1 MDKYLFTSQ
10 TSIAEELIVLID
22 LYLNK
27 KLNEKALYLKI
38 NKIIKYNEEL
48 IFKDL
53 ELKAIIKQ
61 RLGKKRIRILMIIID
76 ELGVIKDGKW

>member
-76 ELGVIKDGKW
+76 ELGVIKDGK

>member
-10 TSIAEELIVLID
+10 ASIAEELIVLID

-27 KLNEKALYLKI
+27 KLNEKTLYLKI

-61 RLGKKRIRILMIIID
+61 RLGKKRIRILMIVID
-76 ELGVIKDGKW
+76 ELGVIKDGK